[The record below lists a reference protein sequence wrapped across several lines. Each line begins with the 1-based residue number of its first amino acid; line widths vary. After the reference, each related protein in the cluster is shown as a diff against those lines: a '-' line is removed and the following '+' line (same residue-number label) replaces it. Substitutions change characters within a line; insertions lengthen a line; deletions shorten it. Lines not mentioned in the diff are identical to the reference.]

1 MTKKLLFVVSIL
13 LVAAL
18 GAYAADASGK
28 WTWDQQGRQGN
39 TTTVTLNLKQDGS
52 KLSGTVSQPGR
63 GGNAM
68 ESPISDGTI
77 NGNDVSFKVSRE
89 TPNGS
94 FTTTYK
100 GTLKG
105 DTMDLEIARPAFGGG
120 DAPPP
125 LKVTAKKVTT

>member
-1 MTKKLLFVVSIL
+1 MTKKLLFVVTIL

-28 WTWDQQGRQGN
+28 WTWEQQGRQGN
-39 TTTVTLNLKQDGS
+39 TTNVTLTLKQDGS
-52 KLSGTVSQPGR
+52 KLRRTVSQPGR

-68 ESPISDGTI
+68 ETAISDGAI

-89 TPNGS
+89 TQNGS

-105 DTMDLEIARPAFGGG
+105 DTMDLEITRPAMGGG

-125 LKVTAKKVTT
+125 VKVTAKK

>member
-13 LVAAL
+13 LVAAF
-18 GAYAADASGK
+18 GAMAADVSGK
-28 WTWDQQGRQGN
+28 YTWEQQGRGGN
-39 TTTVTLNLKQDGS
+39 TVNVTLTLKQDGG

-63 GGNAM
+63 NGNM

-77 NGNDVSFKVSRE
+77 NGDAIAFKVSRE

-100 GTLKG
+100 GTVSG
-105 DTMDLEIARPAFGGG
+105 DSINLEISRPAFGGG

-125 LKVTAKKVTT
+125 VKVTAKKSST